1 MSVTSVGVG
10 AAGAQRLL
18 RANDFDLKQTAHPH
32 RAVALWRLITGY
44 RLAYGIAI
52 LSLGLAALA
61 RAGSQFL
68 LRDFVDHG
76 LMGNGG
82 WSLPAY
88 AVGFVLLGTA
98 TGACSFGAGRL
109 AAQAAEGAC
118 FRVRGYLY
126 DHMQALPFLFHDN
139 NATGDLLQRTTSDVE
154 ALRKL
159 FATTLLGIGRSGLL
173 IVVFMTGMLLLDVRL
188 ALWSTVT
195 APFILA
201 ASFLFFPLFR
211 NAYDLVQQHEA
222 RLSTRLQENLSG
234 IRVVRAFVRQ
244 AYETRMTERDNRG
257 LKDQG
262 LKLMNLQAL
271 FWSGTDLLVAVQ
283 MVVSVYLGSRSV
295 LAGELTLGSYLAIIA
310 MLGQFMWPVRN
321 LGQVIAKMSTG
332 WVSYARIMAVV
343 RQEREAAGE
352 RVGCPPQRMEG
363 EIRFE
368 RVGFAYA
375 ATAKVDDS
383 EEPAEAAPSPV
394 VLEDVSLTAR
404 PGQVIALLG
413 PTGSGKSTLVSLI
426 PRFYEFTQGCI
437 TIDGHDLKTLPRGW
451 LRRHIGIVQQ
461 DPFLFS
467 TTIRRNILMGV
478 RGEVDDETL
487 YAAARFAHIHDVIQ
501 EFPDGYETIVGE
513 KGITLSGGQ
522 KQRVTIAR
530 TLLKNPRILILD
542 DALSSVDVSTEGHIR
557 AALKAL
563 MKDRTTFIIGHR
575 IQSIMHADQ
584 ILVLDK
590 GRIVQQGCHHDL
602 KDRAGLYRDVFR
614 IQSNIESELQN
625 ELREATVAADPLLR
639 GGPNVSGVP
648 ESVGLNGWA
657 T

>member
-10 AAGAQRLL
+10 GAGAQRLL
-18 RANDFDLKQTAHPH
+18 RANDFDLKQTAHSH
-32 RAVALWRLITGY
+32 RVVALWRLITGY

-61 RAGSQFL
+61 RAASQFL

-76 LMGNGG
+76 LMGHGG
-82 WSLPAY
+82 WPLPTY
-88 AVGFVLLGTA
+88 AAGFVLLGMA

-118 FRVRGYLY
+118 FRIRSYLY

-139 NATGDLLQRTTSDVE
+139 NATGDLLQRATSDVE
-154 ALRKL
+154 AVRKL
-159 FATTLLGIGRSGLL
+159 FANTLLGIGRTSLL
-173 IVVFMTGMLLLDVRL
+173 IVVFMTGMILLDVRL
-188 ALWSTVT
+188 ALWSAVTV
-195 APFILA
+195 PFILA
-201 ASFLFFPLFR
+201 ASFRFFPLISSR
-211 NAYDLVQQHEA
+211 YDLAQQQEA

-244 AYETRMTERDNRG
+244 AYEIRMTERDNRG

-262 LKLMNLQAL
+262 LKLTNLHAV
-271 FWSGTDLLVAVQ
+271 FWSGTDLLVAAQ
-283 MVVSVYLGSRSV
+283 MVLSVYLGARAV
-295 LAGELTLGSYLAIIA
+295 LVGELTLGTYLALVA
-310 MLGQFMWPVRN
+310 LLGQFMWPVRN
-321 LGQVIAKMSTG
+321 LGQVITRVSTG
-332 WVSYARIMAVV
+332 WVSYTRIMAVV

-352 RVGCPPQRMEG
+352 PTSLPPPDMEG

-368 RVGFAYA
+368 RVGFAYD
-375 ATAKVDDS
+375 ATAKVDDLGS
-383 EEPAEAAPSPV
+383 AAVAQSPA
-394 VLEDVSLTAR
+394 VLEDVSFTAR
-404 PGQVIALLG
+404 PGQVVALLG

-426 PRFYEFTQGCI
+426 PRFYEFTQGRI
-437 TIDGHDLKTLPRGW
+437 MIDGHDLKTLPRDW

-467 TTIRRNILMGV
+467 TTIRRNMLMGV
-478 RGEVDDETL
+478 RGEIDDETL
-487 YAAARFAHIHDVIQ
+487 YAAARVAHIHDVVQ

-513 KGITLSGGQ
+513 KGVTLSGGQ

-590 GRIVQQGCHHDL
+590 GRIVQHGRHHDL
-602 KDRAGLYRDVFR
+602 KDRDGLYRDVFR
-614 IQSNIESELQN
+614 IQSDIESELQD
-625 ELREATVAADPLLR
+625 ELRKATVAAEPLPHA
-639 GGPNVSGVP
+639 GINGADVSGP
-648 ESVGLNGWA
+648 VGINGR
-657 T
+657 TT

>member
-1 MSVTSVGVG
+1 MSDTPFGVGVTE
-10 AAGAQRLL
+10 APRLL
-18 RANDFDLKQTAHPH
+18 RANDFDLRETVHS
-32 RAVALWRLITGY
+32 RRVVALWRLITGY
-44 RLAYGIAI
+44 QTAYGVAI

-76 LMGNGG
+76 LMGGGG
-82 WSLPAY
+82 WPLPAY
-88 AVGFVLLGTA
+88 ATGFVLLGVV

-109 AAQAAEGAC
+109 AAQTAEGAC
-118 FRVRGYLY
+118 FRIRSYLY

-139 NATGDLLQRTTSDVE
+139 NATGDLLQRATSDVE
-154 ALRKL
+154 AVRKL
-159 FATTLLGIGRSGLL
+159 FANTLLGIGRSVLL
-173 IVVFMTGMLLLDVRL
+173 IAVFITGMILLDVRL

-195 APFILA
+195 VPFILA
-201 ASFLFFPLFR
+201 ASFRFFPMIR
-211 NAYDLVQQHEA
+211 NRYDLAQQQEA

-244 AYETRMTERDNRG
+244 AYEIRMTERDNRG

-262 LKLMNLQAL
+262 MKLTNLHAV
-271 FWSGTDLLVAVQ
+271 FWSGTDLLVAAQ
-283 MVVSVYLGSRSV
+283 MVLSVYLGARAV
-295 LAGELTLGSYLAIIA
+295 LAGELTLGSYLAIVA

-321 LGQVIAKMSTG
+321 LGQVITRVSTG
-332 WVSYARIMAVV
+332 WVSYTRIMAVV
-343 RQEREAAGE
+343 RQERESADE
-352 RVGCPPQRMEG
+352 RTSLPPSGMEG

-368 RVGFAYA
+368 RVGFAYD
-375 ATAKVDDS
+375 ATAKVDDL
-383 EEPAEAAPSPV
+383 EPAEVAQSPA
-394 VLEDVSLTAR
+394 VLEDVSFTVR
-404 PGQVIALLG
+404 PGQVVALLG

-426 PRFYEFTQGCI
+426 PRFYEFTQGRI

-478 RGEVDDETL
+478 QGEVDDETL
-487 YAAARFAHIHDVIQ
+487 YTAARVAHIHDVVQ

-513 KGITLSGGQ
+513 KGVTLSGGQ

-542 DALSSVDVSTEGHIR
+542 DALSSVDVATEGHIR
-557 AALKAL
+557 TALKAL

-590 GRIVQQGCHHDL
+590 GRIVQRGRHHDL
-602 KDRAGLYRDVFR
+602 KDRDGLYRDVFR
-614 IQSNIESELQN
+614 IQSDIESELQN
-625 ELREATVAADPLLR
+625 ELRRAAATADPLLHT
-639 GGPNVSGVP
+639 GINGSGHAGPAEPYGRMP
-648 ESVGLNGWA
+648 
-657 T
+657 

>member
-10 AAGAQRLL
+10 GAGAQRLL
-18 RANDFDLKQTAHPH
+18 RANDFDLKQTAHSH
-32 RAVALWRLITGY
+32 RVVALWRLITGY
-44 RLAYGIAI
+44 QLAYGIAI

-76 LMGNGG
+76 LIGNGG
-82 WSLPAY
+82 WPLPAY
-88 AVGFVLLGTA
+88 AAGFVLLGVA

-109 AAQAAEGAC
+109 AAQAAEGAS
-118 FRVRGYLY
+118 FRIRSYLY

-139 NATGDLLQRTTSDVE
+139 NATGDLLQRATSDVE
-154 ALRKL
+154 AVRKL
-159 FATTLLGIGRSGLL
+159 FANTLLGVGRAGLL

-195 APFILA
+195 VPFILA
-201 ASFLFFPLFR
+201 ASFRFFPLVKSR
-211 NAYDLVQQHEA
+211 YDLAQQQEA

-244 AYETRMTERDNRG
+244 AYEIRMTERDNRG

-262 LKLMNLQAL
+262 LKLNNLHAV
-271 FWSGTDLLVAVQ
+271 FWSGTDLLVAAQ
-283 MVVSVYLGSRSV
+283 MVLSVYLGARAV
-295 LAGELTLGSYLAIIA
+295 LAGDLTLGSYLAIVA

-321 LGQVIAKMSTG
+321 LGQVITRMSTG
-332 WVSYARIMAVV
+332 WVSYTRIMAVV
-343 RQEREAAGE
+343 RQERESAGE
-352 RVGCPPQRMEG
+352 RTARPPQRMEG
-363 EIRFE
+363 EVRFE
-368 RVGFAYA
+368 HVGFAYR
-375 ATAKVDDS
+375 ATVAVDDS
-383 EEPAEAAPSPV
+383 GPAGNTQSPA
-394 VLEDVSLTAR
+394 VLENVSFMAR
-404 PGQVIALLG
+404 PGQVVALLG

-426 PRFYEFTQGCI
+426 PRFYEFTQGRI
-437 TIDGHDLKTLPRGW
+437 TIDGHDLKSLPRGW

-467 TTIRRNILMGV
+467 TTIRRNLLMGV
-478 RGEVDDETL
+478 QGEIDDEAL
-487 YAAARFAHIHDVIQ
+487 YAAARMAHIHDVVQ

-513 KGITLSGGQ
+513 KGVTLSGGQ

-590 GRIVQQGCHHDL
+590 GRIVQHGRHQDL
-602 KDRAGLYRDVFR
+602 KDRDGLYRDVFR
-614 IQSNIESELQN
+614 IQSDIESELQD
-625 ELREATVAADPLLR
+625 ELREATGAAKPLPYA
-639 GGPNVSGVP
+639 GKNGAGMPD
-648 ESVGLNGWA
+648 SVRINGRV

>member
-10 AAGAQRLL
+10 VAGAQSLL

-32 RAVALWRLITGY
+32 RVVALWRLITGY

-52 LSLGLAALA
+52 LSLGLAAVA

-82 WSLPAY
+82 WSLPVY
-88 AVGFVLLGTA
+88 AAGFVLLGAA

-109 AAQAAEGAC
+109 AAQAAEGAS
-118 FRVRGYLY
+118 FRIRSYLY

-139 NATGDLLQRTTSDVE
+139 NATGDLLQRATSDVE
-154 ALRKL
+154 AVRKL
-159 FATTLLGIGRSGLL
+159 FSNTLLGIGRSCLL
-173 IVVFMTGMLLLDVRL
+173 IVVFMTGMILLDIRL

-195 APFILA
+195 VPFILA
-201 ASFLFFPLFR
+201 ASFRFFPLIR
-211 NAYDLVQQHEA
+211 SRYDLAQQQEA

-244 AYETRMTERDNRG
+244 AYEIRMTERDNRG

-262 LKLMNLQAL
+262 LKLTNLHAA
-271 FWSGTDLLVAVQ
+271 FWSGTDLLVAAQ
-283 MVVSVYLGSRSV
+283 MMLSVYLGTRAV
-295 LAGELTLGSYLAIIA
+295 LAGELTLGSYLAIVA

-321 LGQVIAKMSTG
+321 LGQVITKVSTG
-332 WVSYARIMAVV
+332 WVSYTRIMAVV

-352 RVGCPPQRMEG
+352 RTSRPPQRMEG
-363 EIRFE
+363 EVRFE
-368 RVGFAYA
+368 RVGFAYQ
-375 ATAKVDDS
+375 ATARVDDL
-383 EEPAEAAPSPV
+383 EPAAVARPPA
-394 VLEDVSLTAR
+394 VLEDVSFTAR
-404 PGQVIALLG
+404 PGQVVALLG

-426 PRFYEFTQGCI
+426 PRFYEFTQGRI
-437 TIDGHDLKTLPRGW
+437 TIDGHDLKALPRGW

-467 TTIRRNILMGV
+467 TTIRRNMLMGV
-478 RGEVDDETL
+478 QGEIDDETL
-487 YAAARFAHIHDVIQ
+487 YAAARVAHIHDVVQ

-513 KGITLSGGQ
+513 KGVTLSGGQ
-522 KQRVTIAR
+522 KQRVTITR

-590 GRIVQQGCHHDL
+590 GRIIQHGHHHDL
-602 KDRAGLYRDVFR
+602 KDRDGLYRDVFR
-614 IQSNIESELQN
+614 IQSDIESELQD
-625 ELREATVAADPLLR
+625 ELRKATVAADPLPR
-639 GGPNVSGVP
+639 AGINGAGHTGP
-648 ESVGLNGWA
+648 VGINGRM

>member
-1 MSVTSVGVG
+1 M
-10 AAGAQRLL
+10 AGTQRLL
-18 RANDFDLKQTAHPH
+18 RANNFDLKQTEHPN
-32 RAVALWRLITGY
+32 RVVALWRLITGY
-44 RLAYGIAI
+44 QPAYGIAI
-52 LSLGLAALA
+52 LSLGLATLA

-76 LMGNGG
+76 LMGNGD
-82 WSLPAY
+82 WPLPAY
-88 AVGFVLLGTA
+88 AAGFVLLGVA

-118 FRVRGYLY
+118 FRIRGYLY

-139 NATGDLLQRTTSDVE
+139 NATGDLLQRATSDVE
-154 ALRKL
+154 AVRKL
-159 FATTLLGIGRSGLL
+159 FANTLLGIGRSFLL
-173 IVVFMTGMLLLDVRL
+173 IAVFITGMILLDVRL

-195 APFILA
+195 VPFILV
-201 ASFLFFPLFR
+201 ASFRFFPLIR
-211 NAYDLVQQHEA
+211 SRYDLAQQQEA

-244 AYETRMTERDNRG
+244 AYEIRMTERDNRG

-262 LKLMNLQAL
+262 LKLTNLHAA
-271 FWSGTDLLVAVQ
+271 FWSGTDLLVAAQ
-283 MVVSVYLGSRSV
+283 MVLSVYLGARAV
-295 LAGELTLGSYLAIIA
+295 LAGELTLGSYLAIVA

-321 LGQVIAKMSTG
+321 LGQVITRVSTG
-332 WVSYARIMAVV
+332 WVSYTRIMAVV
-343 RQEREAAGE
+343 RQARESAGE
-352 RVGCPPQRMEG
+352 QSSLPPPRMEG
-363 EIRFE
+363 EVRFE
-368 RVGFAYA
+368 QVGFAYQ
-375 ATAKVDDS
+375 ATVGVDDLG
-383 EEPAEAAPSPV
+383 PAGVAQSPA
-394 VLEDVSLTAR
+394 VLADVSFTAR
-404 PGQVIALLG
+404 PGQVVALLG

-426 PRFYEFTQGCI
+426 PRFYEFTQGRI
-437 TIDGHDLKTLPRGW
+437 TIDGHDLQTLPRGW

-467 TTIRRNILMGV
+467 TTIRRNMLMGV
-478 RGEVDDETL
+478 QGEIDDETL
-487 YAAARFAHIHDVIQ
+487 YAAARVAHIHDVIQ

-513 KGITLSGGQ
+513 KGVTLSGGQ

-584 ILVLDK
+584 ILVLDE
-590 GRIVQQGCHHDL
+590 GRIVQHGRHHDL
-602 KDRAGLYRDVFR
+602 KDRDGLYRDVFR
-614 IQSNIESELQN
+614 IQSDIESELQD
-625 ELREATVAADPLLR
+625 ELRQAAVAADPLPR
-639 GGPNVSGVP
+639 AGINGAGVP
-648 ESVGLNGWA
+648 DPVSINGR
-657 T
+657 TT

>member
-1 MSVTSVGVG
+1 M
-10 AAGAQRLL
+10 AGAQRLL
-18 RANDFDLKQTAHPH
+18 RANDFDLKQTEHPN
-32 RAVALWRLITGY
+32 RVVALGRLITGY
-44 RLAYGIAI
+44 RLAYGIAV

-61 RAGSQFL
+61 RAASQFL
-68 LRDFVDHG
+68 LRDFVDQG
-76 LMGNGG
+76 LMGEGG
-82 WSLPAY
+82 WPLPVY
-88 AVGFVLLGTA
+88 AVGFVLLGAA

-109 AAQAAEGAC
+109 AAQAAEGAS
-118 FRVRGYLY
+118 FRIRSYLY

-139 NATGDLLQRTTSDVE
+139 NATGDLLQRATSDVE
-154 ALRKL
+154 AVRKL
-159 FATTLLGIGRSGLL
+159 FSNTLLGIGRSCLL
-173 IVVFMTGMLLLDVRL
+173 IAVFLTGMILLDVRL
-188 ALWSTVT
+188 ALWSIVTV
-195 APFILA
+195 PFILV
-201 ASFLFFPLFR
+201 ASFRFFPLFQK
-211 NAYDLVQQHEA
+211 AYDRVQQQEA

-271 FWSGTDLLVAVQ
+271 FWSGSDLLVALQ
-283 MVVSVYLGSRSV
+283 MVVSVYLGARSV
-295 LAGELTLGSYLAIIA
+295 LAGELTLGTYLALIA
-310 MLGQFMWPVRN
+310 MVGQFMWPVRN
-321 LGQVIAKMSTG
+321 LGQVITKVSTG

-352 RVGCPPQRMEG
+352 RVARPPRHMEG
-363 EIRFE
+363 EVRFE
-368 RVGFAYA
+368 RVGFAYEA
-375 ATAKVDDS
+375 AAKVD
-383 EEPAEAAPSPV
+383 EPGEPAEAASAPV
-394 VLEDVSLTAR
+394 VLEDVSFTAR
-404 PGQVIALLG
+404 PGQVVALLG
-413 PTGSGKSTLVSLI
+413 PSGSGKSTLVSLI
-426 PRFYEFTQGCI
+426 PRFYEFTQGRI
-437 TIDGHDLKTLPRGW
+437 TIDGHDLNMLPRDW

-467 TTIRRNILMGV
+467 TTIRRNLLMGV

-487 YAAARFAHIHDVIQ
+487 HAAARVAHIHDVIQ

-513 KGITLSGGQ
+513 KGVTLSGGQ

-590 GRIVQQGCHHDL
+590 GRIVQQGRHRDL
-602 KDRAGLYRDVFR
+602 KDRDGLYRDVFR
-614 IQSNIESELQN
+614 IQSDIESELQN
-625 ELREATVAADPLLR
+625 ELRAATAAADPLLR

-648 ESVGLNGWA
+648 EPVGLNGRA

>member
-10 AAGAQRLL
+10 GAGAQRLL
-18 RANDFDLKQTAHPH
+18 RANDFDLKQTAHSH
-32 RAVALWRLITGY
+32 RVAALWRLITGY

-52 LSLGLAALA
+52 LSLGLAALT

-76 LMGNGG
+76 LMGNGD
-82 WSLPAY
+82 WPLPAY
-88 AVGFVLLGTA
+88 AAGFVLLGVV

-118 FRVRGYLY
+118 YRIRGYLY

-139 NATGDLLQRTTSDVE
+139 NATGDLLQRATSDVE
-154 ALRKL
+154 AVRKL
-159 FATTLLGIGRSGLL
+159 FANTLLGIGRSGLL
-173 IVVFMTGMLLLDVRL
+173 IVVFMTGMMLLDMRL

-195 APFILA
+195 VPFILA
-201 ASFLFFPLFR
+201 ASFRFFPLIKNR
-211 NAYDLVQQHEA
+211 YDLAQQQEA

-244 AYETRMTERDNRG
+244 AYEIRMTERDNRG

-262 LKLMNLQAL
+262 LKLTNLHAV
-271 FWSGTDLLVAVQ
+271 FWSGTDLLVAAQ
-283 MVVSVYLGSRSV
+283 MVLSVYLGAQAV
-295 LAGELTLGSYLAIIA
+295 VAGELTLGSYLAIVA

-321 LGQVIAKMSTG
+321 LGQVITRVSTG
-332 WVSYARIMAVV
+332 WVSYTRIMAVV
-343 RQEREAAGE
+343 RQEREVAGE
-352 RVGCPPQRMEG
+352 RTSHPPQGMEG
-363 EIRFE
+363 EVRFE
-368 RVGFAYA
+368 HVGFAYQ
-375 ATAKVDDS
+375 ATVTVDES
-383 EEPAEAAPSPV
+383 GPVEGAQSPA
-394 VLEDVSLTAR
+394 VLEDVSFMAR
-404 PGQVIALLG
+404 PGQVVALLG

-426 PRFYEFTQGCI
+426 PRFYEFTQGRI

-467 TTIRRNILMGV
+467 TTIRRNMLMGV
-478 RGEVDDETL
+478 QGEIDDEAL
-487 YAAARFAHIHDVIQ
+487 YAAARVAHIHDVVQ

-513 KGITLSGGQ
+513 KGVTLSGGQ

-590 GRIVQQGCHHDL
+590 GRIVQHGRHDDL
-602 KDRAGLYRDVFR
+602 KDQDGLYRDVFR
-614 IQSNIESELQN
+614 IQSDIESELQD
-625 ELREATVAADPLLR
+625 ELRKASVIADPLPHV
-639 GGPNVSGVP
+639 GINGAGVSGP
-648 ESVGLNGWA
+648 GGINGR
-657 T
+657 TI